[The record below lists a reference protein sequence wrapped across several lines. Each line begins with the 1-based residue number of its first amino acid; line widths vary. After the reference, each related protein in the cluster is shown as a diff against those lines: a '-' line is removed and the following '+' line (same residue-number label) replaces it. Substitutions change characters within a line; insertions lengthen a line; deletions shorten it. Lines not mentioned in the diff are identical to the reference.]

1 MGDQKD
7 LLITFTGP
15 DAPGQASALLGSIA
29 RQGWSVVDVEQ
40 VGIRGRLLLGVLVRG
55 SDTGPSARAAI
66 SEQARRLGLTTEFRD
81 MVGEEAPY
89 EEGQADDAQL
99 EDTDAGP
106 TPGSRS
112 DRRFHVRVL
121 GADLGPEVLAGVTG
135 AIGSCG
141 ANIDRILRLSNYPVV
156 SYQFDVSRADAGV
169 LKMRLGA
176 EAARS
181 QIDVAVQAA
190 GLHHR
195 AKRLVVLDVDST
207 LIRGEVIDLLAA
219 HAGVQGEVARITE
232 EAMSG
237 RLDFEEALRARVA
250 LLAGLDVSVVDH
262 VRDHLVLT
270 PGARTLVRTLNR
282 LGCVTG
288 IVSGGFTQITDELVS
303 RLGLDFSAANTL
315 EAKDGRFTGGLVG
328 PVIDR
333 AGKAA
338 ALRYF
343 AEISGVPLSQT
354 VAVGD
359 GANDLD
365 MLATAGLGIAFN
377 AKAMVR
383 AAADTS
389 VSVPYLDAI
398 LYLLGVSREEIEQAD
413 AVDGEL
419 NGPGAG

>member
-1 MGDQKD
+1 MDDQSD

-15 DAPGQASALLGSIA
+15 DAPGQASVLLGA
-29 RQGWSVVDVEQ
+29 MGRLGWSVADVEQ

-55 SDTGPSARAAI
+55 ADTGPSARAEI
-66 SEQARRLGLTTEFRD
+66 SEHARRLGLATEFRD
-81 MVGEEAPY
+81 MAGEEAPY
-89 EEGQADDAQL
+89 EDTQAGDAQL
-99 EDTDAGP
+99 DATGAGLTP
-106 TPGSRS
+106 HPGSE
-112 DRRFHVRVL
+112 RRFHVRVL
-121 GADLGPEVLAGVTG
+121 GAELGPDVLAGVTG

-141 ANIDRILRLSNYPVV
+141 ANIDRIVRLSDYPVV
-156 SYQFDVSRADAGV
+156 SYQFDVSRAEAGV

-181 QIDVAVQAA
+181 HIDVAVQAA

-207 LIRGEVIDLLAA
+207 LIQGEVIDLLAA

-232 EAMSG
+232 EAMAG
-237 RLDFEEALRARVA
+237 RLDFEEALRSRVA
-250 LLAGLDVSVVDH
+250 LLAGLEVSVIDH
-262 VRDHLVLT
+262 VCSHLVLT
-270 PGARTLVRTLNR
+270 PGARTLIRTLKR
-282 LGCVTG
+282 LGYVTG
-288 IVSGGFTQITDELVS
+288 VVSGGFTQITDDLVS
-303 RLGLDFSAANTL
+303 RLGLDFAAANTL
-315 EAKDGRFTGGLVG
+315 EVKHGRFTGSLVG
-328 PVIDR
+328 PVVDR

-338 ALRYF
+338 ALRRF
-343 AEISGVPLSQT
+343 AEMTGVPLSQT

-377 AKAMVR
+377 AKAVVR

-398 LYLLGVSREEIEQAD
+398 LYLLGVSRDEIEQAD
-413 AVDGEL
+413 AAD
-419 NGPGAG
+419 AGSNDPRIG